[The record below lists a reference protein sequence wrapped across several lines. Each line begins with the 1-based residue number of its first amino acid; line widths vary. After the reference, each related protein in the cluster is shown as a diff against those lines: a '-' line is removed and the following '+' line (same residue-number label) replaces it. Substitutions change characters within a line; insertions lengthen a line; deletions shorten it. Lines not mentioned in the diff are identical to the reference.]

1 MKGTWTKSPPELEAA
16 FREAVGALPGV
27 EVRQMFG
34 YPAAFAN
41 GHLVTGLF
49 QDEWMVRLPSDA
61 LAELS
66 ALGGAPFSPMP
77 GRPMREYLTFPRAML
92 DDPRAMAPW
101 LERAIAF
108 VLAKPPKAGRT

>member
-1 MKGTWTKSPPELEAA
+1 MKGTWTKSPPELEAT
-16 FREAVGALPGV
+16 FRAAVAALPGA
-27 EVRQMFG
+27 EVRKMFG
-34 YPAAFAN
+34 FPAAFAN

-66 ALGGAPFSPMP
+66 ALGGATFSPMP

-92 DDPRAMAPW
+92 DDPQSMAAW
-101 LERAIAF
+101 LERSLEF
-108 VLAKPPKAGRT
+108 VLAMPPKTGRP